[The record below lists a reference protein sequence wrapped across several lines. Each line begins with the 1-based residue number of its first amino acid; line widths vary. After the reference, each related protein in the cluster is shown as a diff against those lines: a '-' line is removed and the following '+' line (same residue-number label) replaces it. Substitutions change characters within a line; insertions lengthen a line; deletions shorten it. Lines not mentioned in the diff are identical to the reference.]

1 MAFSLNE
8 VVLCGNLG
16 RDAEV
21 KYTQSGASVANFSVA
36 TTRSYKDKTS
46 NEWKEET
53 NWTNCVFWG
62 SEKVAALLKKGTKV
76 TLKGRLQTRSY
87 DDKDGKKVYAT
98 EVVVETVI
106 PQSSFGG
113 GQDAGNG
120 GEYEPF

>member
-36 TTRSYKDKTS
+36 TTRSWKDKQS
-46 NEWKEET
+46 GEFKEET

-87 DDKDGKKVYAT
+87 EDKEGKKVYVT
-98 EVVVETVI
+98 EVVAEMVI
-106 PQSSFGG
+106 PQGGSSGG
-113 GQDAGNG
+113 SSDAG